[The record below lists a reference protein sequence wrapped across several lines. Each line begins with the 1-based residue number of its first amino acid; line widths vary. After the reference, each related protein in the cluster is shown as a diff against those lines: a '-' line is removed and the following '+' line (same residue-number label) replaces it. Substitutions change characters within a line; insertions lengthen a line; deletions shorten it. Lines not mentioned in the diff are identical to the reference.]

1 MSHVGMLEGLSVRR
15 ALELNIKSHLRQH
28 AHHLKVTLSFFT
40 ALLCCLSKLVISS
53 VQRLKM
59 LTCSGSLTIYFVG
72 AVHDSVGCM
81 CVSDEVHPILLTVQR
96 SLWSVRRK
104 QK

>member
-28 AHHLKVTLSFFT
+28 AHHLKVALSFFT
-40 ALLCCLSKLVISS
+40 ALLCCISKLIISS